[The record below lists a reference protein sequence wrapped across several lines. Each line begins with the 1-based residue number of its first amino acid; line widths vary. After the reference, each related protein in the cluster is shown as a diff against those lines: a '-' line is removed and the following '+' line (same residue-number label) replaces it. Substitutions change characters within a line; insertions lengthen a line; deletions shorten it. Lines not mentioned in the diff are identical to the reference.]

1 VISKELEMAQARAL
15 GAAEMEQVLEHVN
28 AGRHA
33 HRNRCFILLTHLAGL
48 RVGEVASLRWMD
60 VMTADGQIKDE
71 VRLLPEM
78 TKGKHARTVFIS
90 TRLRQELQQY
100 ADIYRRAAPL
110 DCPLFYSQKGARSGF
125 TANSLTQTIAK
136 LYRGAGLDGATSH
149 SGRRTF
155 LTNLANKGTAIHLLR
170 TLAGHRSI
178 STTATYL
185 YSSPTQLKAA
195 VELA

>member
-1 VISKELEMAQARAL
+1 MAQARAL

-48 RVGEVASLRWMD
+48 RVGEVASLRWLD
-60 VMTADGQIKDE
+60 VMTAEGQIKEE

-110 DCPLFYSQKGARSGF
+110 DCPLFYSQKGMRSGF